1 MTAKHTD
8 NQNFR
13 ILWALEGI
21 SPSSLTPPSNPPPE
35 DWVVSY
41 DKDGQPCSTYGDSFW
56 NFAAQG
62 FKGYQFDL
70 EGIDEENT
78 KVLQR
83 LAFNLLDLPALSGS
97 GHTTIDYK
105 LQSLRVLARACST
118 HQVLMSDLHRYP
130 HLFPLIVEKTAPSR
144 RDSLVSLIHR
154 MDEDVVKADVGFSI
168 GGRALAAYLRNHVP
182 DHNAVQSAYI
192 PDRIN
197 SYLMRRLSEFMDD
210 FNKHL
215 DGLQGAHQKLA
226 EAYKANET
234 FCPTSLSGQYRRQ
247 AINPFDKVSK
257 EEKPF
262 YFEGGFEGMASEC
275 GIDQLLNKWL
285 GLVEES
291 ANRASQKRLG
301 ALFTLANHV
310 GLIYLLH
317 YSLQRK
323 EEAAALPL
331 DAWQVETDAKVGEI
345 CYLAGETT
353 KTIQDSDARWIVP
366 QQAKRGFDLIL
377 KLAEMESAWSSPQRL
392 LISSQAPWI
401 TNKSGDDLGKMQPLS
416 QILSRFPLLL
426 DEHELLITQDDYQ
439 QALQLTPELSERDW
453 FGVGKPWHFH
463 YHQSRRTGICRLF
476 AWGASIGSMQF
487 LAKHKTSLQSLYY
500 GRNHTRL
507 AFNSRLKDEVI
518 AESYNAVYRNL
529 QDLVR
534 HPENHISPHKKDPA
548 EETLIRVVS
557 ETEHKALLKQI
568 KGGGISYRDNL
579 LGGCARQGDCEYGG
593 LESAA
598 KCAGVLDGKICRD
611 LRVSPERLPMLEKRK
626 EKYLKDMKQYDQ
638 DSPPY
643 NAAKIELRAI
653 EVFEDVI
660 KSKKCG

>member
-1 MTAKHTD
+1 MTTKHTD

-13 ILWALEGI
+13 ILWALEGV
-21 SPSSLTPPSNPPPE
+21 STSSLTPPSNPPPE
-35 DWVVSY
+35 DWVISY
-41 DKDGQPCSTYGDSFW
+41 DKDEQPCSTYGDSFW

-62 FKGYQFDL
+62 YKGYQFDV
-70 EGIDEENT
+70 EGIDKENT
-78 KVLQR
+78 KFLKR
-83 LAFNLLDLPALSGS
+83 LVFNLLYLPALSGS
-97 GHTTIDYK
+97 SHATIEHK
-105 LQSLRVLARACST
+105 LASLRVLAGVCSAN
-118 HQVLMSDLHRYP
+118 QVLISDLHRYP
-130 HLFPLIVEKTAPSR
+130 HLFPLIAEKTTPSR

-154 MDEDVVKADVGFSI
+154 LDEDVVKADVGFSI
-168 GGRALAAYLRNHVP
+168 GGSALAAYLRNHVP
-182 DHNAVQSAYI
+182 DHNAVQSAYT

-197 SYLMRRLSEFMDD
+197 SYLMGRLSEFIDD
-210 FNKHL
+210 FNEHL
-215 DGLQGAHQKLA
+215 NGLQGAYQKLT
-226 EAYKANET
+226 EAYKANEA
-234 FCPTSLSGQYRRQ
+234 FCPTSRSGNNRTKT
-247 AINPFDKVSK
+247 INPFDKTSK
-257 EEKPF
+257 EGKPF
-262 YFEGGFEGMASEC
+262 YFEGGFEALASEF

-285 GLVEES
+285 GLVG
-291 ANRASQKRLG
+291 ANGYRASPKRLG
-301 ALFTLANHV
+301 SLLTLANYV

-366 QQAKRGFDLIL
+366 MQAKRGFDLIL
-377 KLAEMESAWSSPQRL
+377 KLAEMESAWSSSQRL
-392 LISSQAPWI
+392 LISSRAPWI
-401 TNKSGDDLGKMQPLS
+401 AGKNGDDLGKMRS
-416 QILSRFPLLL
+416 FSRILSLYPHLL
-426 DEHELLITQDDYQ
+426 DEDELRITQEDYQ
-439 QALQLTPELSERDW
+439 QALQLTPGLSEKDW
-453 FGVGKPWHFH
+453 FEVGKSWHFH

-476 AWGASIGSMQF
+476 AWGASIGTMQF
-487 LAKHKTSLQSLYY
+487 LAKHKSSLQSLYY

-507 AFNSRLKDEVI
+507 AFSSSLRDEVI

-534 HPENHISPHKKDPA
+534 HPKNHISPHKKDPA

-557 ETEHKALLKQI
+557 ETEHKALIKQI
-568 KGGGISYRDNL
+568 KGGEISYRDNL

-626 EKYLKDMKQYDQ
+626 EKYLKDMEEYDQ

-653 EVFEDVI
+653 KVFEDVI

>member
-1 MTAKHTD
+1 VAARHTD
-8 NQNFR
+8 SQNFR
-13 ILWALEGI
+13 ILWALKGV
-21 SPSSLTPPSNPPPE
+21 SPFSLTPPSNPPPE
-35 DWVVSY
+35 DWVISY
-41 DKDGQPCSTYGDSFW
+41 DKDEQPCSTYGDSFW

-62 FKGYQFDL
+62 HKGYQFDI
-70 EGIDEENT
+70 EGIDKGNT
-78 KVLQR
+78 KLLKR
-83 LAFNLLDLPALSGS
+83 LVFNLLYLPALSGS
-97 GHTTIDYK
+97 HHVTIQHK
-105 LQSLRVLARACST
+105 LTSLRVLARACST
-118 HQVLMSDLHRYP
+118 HQVLMSDLHRYT
-130 HLFPLIVEKTAPSR
+130 HLFPLIAEKTAPSR

-197 SYLMRRLSEFMDD
+197 SYLMGRLSEFIDD

-215 DGLQGAHQKLA
+215 NGLQGAYQKLVD
-226 EAYKANET
+226 AYKANEA
-234 FCPTSLSGQYRRQ
+234 FCPASRSDGYRSRT
-247 AINPFDKVSK
+247 INPFDKTSK
-257 EEKPF
+257 AEKPF
-262 YFEGGFEGMASEC
+262 YFEGGFEAMASEY

-285 GLVEES
+285 GLVEEDGY
-291 ANRASQKRLG
+291 RASQTRLG
-301 ALFTLANHV
+301 SLFTLANQV

-323 EEAAALPL
+323 EEAAALPP

-366 QQAKRGFDLIL
+366 RQAKRGFDLIL

-392 LISSQAPWI
+392 LISSQAPWMG
-401 TNKSGDDLGKMQPLS
+401 NRSGDVLGPMQPFS
-416 QILSRFPLLL
+416 KILRHFPLLL
-426 DEHELLITQDDYQ
+426 DEHELRITQDDYQ

-487 LAKHKTSLQSLYY
+487 LAKHKTSQQSLYY

-507 AFNSRLKDEVI
+507 AFNSTLKDEVI

-598 KCAGVLDGKICRD
+598 KCAGVLDGNICRD

-626 EKYLKDMKQYDQ
+626 EKYLKDMEQYDQ
-638 DSPPY
+638 DSPSY
-643 NAAKIELRAI
+643 NAAKIEICAI
-653 EVFEDVI
+653 EVYEDVI